1 MSHDFISPP
10 FPFPSRYL
18 KARVCLEES
27 RTSVTKLCQL
37 MLQAK
42 VGSAAAER
50 KRQADIEVGADDWKA
65 LRDDAEK
72 KRLDN
77 VGHSTRDGALLNAG
91 DSHNHWG
98 TDTSTS
104 SKQGTVSSMAGTAG
118 RRRASM
124 EAQRS
129 ARRSSRGS
137 GGPSGRR
144 TSRGRRRSSGGSQ
157 NSSSLSARIAEG
169 EELRMEDMP
178 GALVAID
185 ADLAMLAE
193 DLPRYVSSTCII
205 HSFAVAF
212 IR

>member
-1 MSHDFISPP
+1 
-10 FPFPSRYL
+10 
-18 KARVCLEES
+18 
-27 RTSVTKLCQL
+27 
-37 MLQAK
+37 
-42 VGSAAAER
+42 
-50 KRQADIEVGADDWKA
+50 
-65 LRDDAEK
+65 
-72 KRLDN
+72 
-77 VGHSTRDGALLNAG
+77 
-91 DSHNHWG
+91 
-98 TDTSTS
+98 
-104 SKQGTVSSMAGTAG
+104 
-118 RRRASM
+118 M